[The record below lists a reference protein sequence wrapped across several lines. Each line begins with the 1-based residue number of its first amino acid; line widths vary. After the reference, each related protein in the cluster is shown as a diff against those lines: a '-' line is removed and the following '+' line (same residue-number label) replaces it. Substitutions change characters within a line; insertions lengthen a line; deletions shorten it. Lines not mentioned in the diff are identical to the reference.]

1 MKNNCFI
8 CPICQNKL
16 NLSANGASLVCEKE
30 IKSHCFDIASEGYV
44 NLDRDHAGGGDSKEC
59 VRYRSAFLDSGYY
72 DPIAEKMCEILKSFA
87 QRDGIV
93 LDAGCGEG
101 FYTSSFARA
110 LPSLSF
116 YGIDISKH
124 AVRHGAKRA
133 KKEALCNNIYAVSSI
148 FSLPFAEENIDI
160 ITSIFAPCPEKEFSR
175 VLKRGGYLIIAAAGE
190 KHLLG
195 LKKVLYDDIYMN
207 DERADMPSSDF
218 ELVRKE
224 NLSFDIS
231 LRSNEDILNLFSMT
245 PYYYRTSQK
254 DKEKL
259 STLSHLESEIEI
271 DFFIYRKV

>member
-8 CPICQNKL
+8 CPICGNPL
-16 NLSANGASLVCEKE
+16 RVSANGASLVCVKE
-30 IKSHCFDIASEGYV
+30 TKPHCFDIASEGYV

-59 VRYRSAFLDSGYY
+59 VRHRTAFLDSGYY
-72 DPIAEKMCEILKSFA
+72 DPIAKKMCEILKEIA
-87 QRDGIV
+87 PDGGIL

-101 FYTSSFARA
+101 FYTSSFARS
-110 LPSLSF
+110 LPSLSV

-133 KKEALCNNIYAVSSI
+133 KREGLHNNIYAVSSI
-148 FSLPFAEENIDI
+148 FTLPFAPDKIDM
-160 ITSIFAPCPEKEFSR
+160 ITSIFAPCPEEEFSR
-175 VLKRGGYLIIAAAGE
+175 VLKKGGYLVIAAAGE

-195 LKKVLYDDIYMN
+195 LKKALYDEIYMN
-207 DERADMPSSDF
+207 EERADMPSSDF
-218 ELVRKE
+218 EFLKKE
-224 NLSFDIS
+224 RVSYNVS
-231 LRSNEDILNLFSMT
+231 LGSNEDILNLFSMT

-259 STLSHLESEIEI
+259 NSLSSLESEIEI